1 MLMPLMVADL
11 GCYRPVMPIG
21 YLITAALAV
30 WCTLLALVP
39 PRHPQLLGFA
49 AIGYGYVPSELPYP
63 VFYYLIASTL
73 LAAGQ
78 SNIDTPA
85 GWAGLALCALAIAGL
100 VLVTA
105 RTLRTGPVL
114 DRALAEELGIGLPR
128 RPLPVA
134 RIVFA
139 PFLMRRRDVE
149 HVAGISYG
157 DAGGRNRLDVYR
169 NHSHPDGA
177 PVFVHL
183 HGGMLRHG
191 RKNREALP
199 LLYHLASR
207 GWVCIS
213 ANYRLTQFPDHLIDV
228 KKVIAWVRLHGAEYG
243 ADPRHLI
250 VAGTSSGGQLAALAA
265 FTQNDPRYQPGFADV
280 DTSVSAVVYLSGY
293 YGTGDQSRWSPMAYD
308 GTGAPPFF
316 VAHGELDSVVPA
328 RDARRFVEQLRRTS
342 PCPVVYAE
350 LPGAQH
356 SFERFHTLRFDTL
369 VTAIES
375 FATWVR
381 QRLPWAQC
389 RLRQLNEGPAPGA
402 ITTATSVPRSSM
414 LPSS

>member
-1 MLMPLMVADL
+1 M
-11 GCYRPVMPIG
+11 
-21 YLITAALAV
+21 ALAP
-30 WCTLLALVP
+30 LQR
-39 PRHPQLLGFA
+39 PRLLGFA
-49 AIGYGYVPSELPYP
+49 AIGYGYVPSELPNL
-63 VFYYLIASTL
+63 VFYYLIVSTL

-78 SNIDTPA
+78 SNIDTSA
-85 GWAGLALCALAIAGL
+85 GWGGLALCAIATAGL
-100 VLVTA
+100 VLITV
-105 RTLRTGPVL
+105 RTRHTRPAL
-114 DRALAEELGIGLPR
+114 DRALAEGLGITMPAR
-128 RPLPVA
+128 RLPVA

-139 PFLMRRRDVE
+139 PFLMRCRDVE
-149 HVAGISYG
+149 HIAGISYG
-157 DAGGRNRLDVYR
+157 DAGRRNRLDVYR
-169 NHSHPDGA
+169 NRSHPDGA

-228 KKVIAWVRLHGAEYG
+228 KKVIAWVRLHGAGYG

-250 VAGTSSGGQLAALAA
+250 LAGTSSGGQLAALAA

-293 YGTGDQSRWSPMAYD
+293 YGSGDQSRWSPMAYD
-308 GTGAPPFF
+308 GTNAPPFF

-328 RDARRFVEQLRRTS
+328 RDARRFVERLRRTS
-342 PCPVVYAE
+342 ASPVVYAE
-350 LPGAQH
+350 LPGGQH

-375 FATWVR
+375 FATWVC

-402 ITTATSVPRSSM
+402 ITTATCVPHSST
-414 LPSS
+414 LPSN